1 MPRTTW
7 LVRNELDRERL
18 IDMERR
24 LQPPRRIAFA
34 VLGVALVICG
44 PWLGWW
50 TLIPLALAAG
60 LFKLADVRV
69 PLARRP
75 ELGMFLAWVG
85 SEVVIAGSVALS
97 GGAGAPTLS
106 WLAIPVVTLSARF
119 SGRGIAAGVA
129 IALVLLL
136 ATALGVSAGAVAHD
150 PAVVLTPGALIVA
163 VAILSTALMHSDLE
177 HRNEALFDELTGMLN
192 RKALLTRVREIEQQT
207 AISGEPVAIVLADL
221 DRFKAINDTF
231 GHAAGD
237 LVLRDVAGLMRQQLS
252 AAHFSY
258 RLGGE
263 EFIVLL
269 PGFDRSG
276 AAALAEGL
284 RAAVRAGTVNG
295 GRHVTMSCGVA
306 ASQPGAGFD
315 YERVFSAAD
324 AALYEAKRSGRD
336 RVCGA
341 AGGIPIVA

>member
-1 MPRTTW
+1 MSRTTW

-75 ELGMFLAWVG
+75 ELGMFLAWVA
-85 SEVVIAGSVALS
+85 SEVVIAGSVAFG

-106 WLAIPVVTLSARF
+106 WLAIPIVTLSARF

-129 IALVLLL
+129 IAIVLLL
-136 ATALGVSAGAVAHD
+136 GTALGVSAGAVAHD
-150 PAVVLTPGALIVA
+150 PAVVLTPAALIVA

-177 HRNEALFDELTGMLN
+177 HRTEALFDELTGMLN

-252 AAHFSY
+252 AVHFSY

-269 PGFDRSG
+269 PGVDRSG
-276 AAALAEGL
+276 AAALAERL
-284 RAAVRAGTVNG
+284 RSAVRAGTVNG
-295 GRHVTMSCGVA
+295 GQHVTMSCGVA
-306 ASQPGAGFD
+306 ASEPGAGFD

-336 RVCGA
+336 RVRGA
-341 AGGIPIVA
+341 AGGIPIVT

>member
-1 MPRTTW
+1 MSRTTW

-60 LFKLADVRV
+60 LFKLADARV

-85 SEVVIAGSVALS
+85 SEVVIAGSVALG

-129 IALVLLL
+129 ISLVLLL
-136 ATALGVSAGAVAHD
+136 ATALGVSAGTVVHD
-150 PAVVLTPGALIVA
+150 PAIVLTPAALIVA

-207 AISGEPVAIVLADL
+207 SISGEPVAIMLADL
-221 DRFKAINDTF
+221 DHFKAINDTF

-252 AAHFSY
+252 AVHFSY

-269 PGFDRSG
+269 PGVDRAG
-276 AAALAEGL
+276 AAALAERL
-284 RAAVRAGTVNG
+284 RTAVRGGTVDG
-295 GRHVTMSCGVA
+295 GHHVTMSCGVA
-306 ASQPGAGFD
+306 ASDPGAGFD

-324 AALYEAKRSGRD
+324 AALYEAKRTGRD
-336 RVCGA
+336 RVCGG
-341 AGGIPIVA
+341 AGAIPIVA